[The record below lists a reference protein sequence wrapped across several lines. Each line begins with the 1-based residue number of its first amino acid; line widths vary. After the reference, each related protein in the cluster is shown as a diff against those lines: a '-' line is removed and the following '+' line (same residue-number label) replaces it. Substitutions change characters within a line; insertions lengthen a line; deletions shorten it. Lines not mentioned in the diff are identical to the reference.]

1 MDNQERIQGGIDVL
15 RREAKGARGKDR
27 IWKTHNHLMRA
38 AQAHIVA
45 CGADFGEYKGQL
57 SVEFAELLKL

>member
-15 RREAKGARGKDR
+15 RREAKGALGKDR
-27 IWKTHNHLMRA
+27 SWKTHNHLMRA
-38 AQAHIVA
+38 AKALIEM
-45 CGADFGEYKGQL
+45 CGADFGEYKGRL

>member
-27 IWKTHNHLMRA
+27 SWKTHNHLMRA
-38 AQAHIVA
+38 AKAHIEA
-45 CGADFGEYKGQL
+45 FGADFGVYKGQL

>member
-1 MDNQERIQGGIDVL
+1 MDTQERVRGGLDVL
-15 RREAKGARGKDR
+15 RREAKGARDKDR
-27 IWKTHNHLMRA
+27 SWKTHNHLMRA

-45 CGADFGEYKGQL
+45 CGADLAEYKVQL

>member
-1 MDNQERIQGGIDVL
+1 MDNQERIQGGLDVI

-27 IWKTHNHLMRA
+27 SWKKHNRLMRA
-38 AQAHIVA
+38 AQAHIEA

>member
-15 RREAKGARGKDR
+15 SREAKGARGKDR
-27 IWKTHNHLMRA
+27 SWKTHNHLMRA
-38 AQAHIVA
+38 AQALIEV
-45 CGADFGEYKGQL
+45 CGADFGEYKGRL

>member
-1 MDNQERIQGGIDVL
+1 MDTQERVRGGLDVL

-27 IWKTHNHLMRA
+27 NWKTHNHLMRA
-38 AQAHIVA
+38 AQAHFVA

>member
-27 IWKTHNHLMRA
+27 SWKPHNHLMLA
-38 AQAHIVA
+38 AQAQHFA
-45 CGADFGEYKGQL
+45 FGADFGEYKGQL

>member
-27 IWKTHNHLMRA
+27 SWKTHNHLMRA
-38 AQAHIVA
+38 AKAHIEA
-45 CGADFGEYKGQL
+45 FGADFGEYKGQF